1 MAVSMDIKV
10 LDVNQ
15 CPGKYYTPNAFKRT
29 HKCDDKTSYVSIQYQ
44 LQQFLIYKTF
54 SSVFRFLGAGS
65 QQVDTNVNANKDM
78 SIRLRIPST
87 ILMVRDWMLSS

>member
-29 HKCDDKTSYVSIQYQ
+29 HKCDDKTSYVSIAADNFCPYTPGIS
-44 LQQFLIYKTF
+44 LVCSYPGEGLLYRG
-54 SSVFRFLGAGS
+54 V
-65 QQVDTNVNANKDM
+65 QV
-78 SIRLRIPST
+78 
-87 ILMVRDWMLSS
+87 